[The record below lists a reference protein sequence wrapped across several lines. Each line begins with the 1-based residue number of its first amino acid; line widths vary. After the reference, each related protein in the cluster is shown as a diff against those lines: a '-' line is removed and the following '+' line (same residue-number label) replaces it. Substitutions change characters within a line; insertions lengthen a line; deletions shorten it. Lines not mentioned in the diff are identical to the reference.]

1 MFNVKNNV
9 MKKFTVPRIFM
20 TVLVVLAGLTLF
32 SCLNDDGPDIPP
44 VKLEDVKGNYKGR
57 LITIQG
63 NYKKEKIIDF
73 KVKQDTMQ
81 FDEFPI
87 KEIVESVVKDP
98 EKAEAALK
106 QMAKVKYNLDYKA
119 TVNAENNV
127 LELAF
132 TPKVLELKIPVDGI
146 NKNTTVLLAAKQ
158 KGFFVGMDHSLRFA
172 IVAEKITVDGAV
184 LEPYE
189 TINYNFPFCVKTN

>member
-1 MFNVKNNV
+1 

-132 TPKVLELKIPVDGI
+132 TPKVLELKIPVDGV

-172 IVAEKITVDGAV
+172 IVAEKITVDGVV

>member
-132 TPKVLELKIPVDGI
+132 TPKVLELKIPVDGV

-172 IVAEKITVDGAV
+172 IVAEKITVDGVV

>member
-1 MFNVKNNV
+1 